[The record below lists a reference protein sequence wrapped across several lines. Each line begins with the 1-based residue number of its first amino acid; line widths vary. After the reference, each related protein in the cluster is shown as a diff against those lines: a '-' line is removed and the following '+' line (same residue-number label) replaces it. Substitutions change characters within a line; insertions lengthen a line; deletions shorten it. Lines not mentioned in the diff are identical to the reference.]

1 MMPDHRWRLQLAHEK
16 KITDLLDR
24 WEKSNKIECLR
35 ISYEKPFESILKE
48 YFGIAKY
55 NRGGR

>member
-35 ISYEKPFESILKE
+35 KSYEKTFESILKE
-48 YFGIAKY
+48 YFGIAK
-55 NRGGR
+55 